1 MKNPFYPVTEF
12 PDFPAMTPD
21 AADEALPKLLED
33 AKASVA
39 ALEERAT
46 PTWDGFVRALDLG
59 MRPLWEAWGCVAHL
73 LSVANSEPWR
83 KVQEKY
89 QQDIVAFALR
99 VGQSK
104 RFYELAK
111 ATPADTPARKRIL
124 SKMVRRAELAGVALS
139 PEKQARF
146 NEIQAELAKLSN
158 DFRNSVI
165 DATKAFKLELT
176 KPEEVEGLPAQLKAM
191 LAGEG
196 DPEKGPW
203 TATVEDAVYVPFM
216 KHSRNRSAREALFRA
231 RATRAPENAA
241 RIDRILAL
249 RKELAALLGFATYA
263 DLSLAEKCAPSVAA
277 VDKMIA
283 DLATASKPVA
293 VHEESDLVA
302 FAAAEGFEGPL
313 QPWDRAFWA
322 ERQRERKYDYSEEE
336 LSRYFNLPV
345 VLNGLF
351 KLAERLFGVT
361 IEPADWTV
369 PVWHKDVRFF
379 RVYDEF
385 RKPIA
390 HFYFD
395 PYSRPETKSGGAWMN
410 EFRSRELRPDGSV
423 AKPLA
428 VICCN
433 QALPDA
439 DGRALMRFTEVE
451 TLFHEFGHA
460 LQHMLTK
467 VDDVGAS
474 GLNLIEWDAV
484 EVASQFMENWCLD
497 PNTLKGFARH
507 AETNEAIPA
516 ELLVR
521 VRAAK
526 NYRAA
531 SASLRQLSFATLDM
545 ALHAGPQ
552 VLKDV
557 KVIKDAKDIK
567 DLKDLK
573 GSTPDEIK
581 RLVFDEFMPGTT
593 IPEDRFLNT
602 FTHIFAG
609 GYSAGYY
616 GYKWSEVMS
625 ADAFGAFEE
634 AGLDNENAV
643 RTTGRRY
650 RDTILALGGSVDPME
665 VFRLFRGR
673 APTIDALLR
682 QTGLKAGR

>member
-1 MKNPFYPVTEF
+1 MKNPFYPVAEF
-12 PDFPAMTPD
+12 PDFPAMTPE
-21 AADEALPKLLED
+21 AAQEAMPRLLAD
-33 AKASVA
+33 AKAAVD

-46 PTWDGFVRALDLG
+46 PTWDGFIRALDLST
-59 MRPLWEAWGCVAHL
+59 RPLWEAWGCIMHL

-89 QQDIVAFALR
+89 QQDIVTFALR

-104 RFYELAK
+104 KFYELAK
-111 ATPADTPARKRIL
+111 ATPAETPARKRIVA
-124 SKMVRRAELAGVALS
+124 KMVRSAELAGVAL
-139 PEKQARF
+139 PVEKQKRF
-146 NEIQAELAKLSN
+146 NEIQAELAQLSN

-165 DATKAFKLELT
+165 DATKAFKLVLT
-176 KPEEVEGLPAQLKAM
+176 NPAEVEGLPAQLKAM
-191 LAGEG
+191 LAGTG
-196 DPEKGPW
+196 DVEKGPW
-203 TATVEDAVYVPFM
+203 TVTVEDAVYVPFM
-216 KHSRNRSAREALFRA
+216 KHSRNRPVREALFRA
-231 RATRAPENAA
+231 RATRAPENAE

-249 RKELAALLGFATYA
+249 RKEQAALLGFASYA

-283 DLATASKPVA
+283 DLAEASKPVA
-293 VHEESDLVA
+293 EREEAELSK
-302 FAAAEGFEGPL
+302 FAAAEGFEGTL

-322 ERQRERKYDYSEEE
+322 ERQREKKYAYSEEE
-336 LSRYFNLPV
+336 LSRYFNMPV

-351 KLAERLFGVT
+351 KLAERLFGIS
-361 IEPADWTV
+361 IEPADWTA

-379 RVYDEF
+379 RVYDETHT
-385 RKPIA
+385 PVA

-410 EFRSRELRPDGSV
+410 EFRSRELKPDGTV
-423 AKPLA
+423 TKPLA
-428 VICCN
+428 VVCCN

-439 DGRALMRFTEVE
+439 EGRALMRFSEVE

-474 GLNLIEWDAV
+474 GLNLVEWDAV

-497 PNTLKGFARH
+497 ATTLKSFARH
-507 AETNEAIPA
+507 VETNEAIPA
-516 ELLVR
+516 ELLGR

-531 SASLRQLSFATLDM
+531 TASMRQLAFATLDM
-545 ALHAGPQ
+545 ALHAGQQ
-552 VLKDV
+552 VF
-557 KVIKDAKDIK
+557 K
-567 DLKDLK
+567 DLKDFKDIRDFNALA
-573 GSTPDEIK
+573 PDAVK
-581 RLVFDEFMPGTT
+581 RLVFDNFMPDTT
-593 IPEDRFLNT
+593 IPEDRFLNA

-609 GYSAGYY
+609 GYAAGYY

-625 ADAFGAFEE
+625 ADVFGAFEE
-634 AGLDNENAV
+634 AGLDDEAAV
-643 RTTGRRY
+643 RRVGRQY
-650 RDTILALGGSVDPME
+650 RDTFLALGGSVDPME
-665 VFRLFRGR
+665 VFKRFRGR

-682 QTGLKAGR
+682 QTGLR

>member
-1 MKNPFYPVTEF
+1 MSNPFYPVAEF
-12 PDFPAMTPD
+12 PDFPAMTPG
-21 AADEALPKLLED
+21 AADEALPRLLAD
-33 AKASVA
+33 AKAAVD
-39 ALEERAT
+39 ALEERAV
-46 PTWDGFVRALDLG
+46 PTWDGFVRALDG
-59 MRPLWEAWGCVAHL
+59 ATRPLWEAWGCVAHL

-89 QQDIVAFALR
+89 QQDMVAFALR

-111 ATPADTPARKRIL
+111 TTPAETPARKRIL
-124 SKMVRRAELAGVALS
+124 AKMALSAELAGVALP
-139 PEKQARF
+139 PERQKRF
-146 NEIQAELAKLSN
+146 NAIQAELAQLSN

-165 DATKAFKLELT
+165 DATKAFKLVLT

-216 KHSRNRSAREALFRA
+216 KHSRNRQAREALCRA

-249 RKELAALLGFATYA
+249 RKELAELLGFASYA
-263 DLSLAEKCAPSVAA
+263 DMSLASKCAPSVAA
-277 VDKMIA
+277 VEKMID
-283 DLATASKPVA
+283 DLAAASKPVA
-293 VHEESDLVA
+293 VHEEADLVA
-302 FAAAEGFEGPL
+302 FAGAEGFAGKL

-322 ERQRERKYDYSEEE
+322 ERQREKKYDYSEEE

-351 KLAERLFGVT
+351 KLAERLFGIT
-361 IEPADWTV
+361 IEPADWTA

-379 RVYDEF
+379 RVYDES
-385 RKPIA
+385 RTPVA

-410 EFRSRELRPDGSV
+410 EFRARELKPDGTV
-423 AKPLA
+423 VRPLA
-428 VICCN
+428 VVCCN

-439 DGRALMRFTEVE
+439 QGRALMRFSEVE

-467 VDDVGAS
+467 VDDVDAAGV
-474 GLNLIEWDAV
+474 NMIEWDAV
-484 EVASQFMENWCLD
+484 EVASQFMENWCID
-497 PNTLKGFARH
+497 PVAAKGFARH
-507 AETNEAIPA
+507 VETNETIPEA
-516 ELLVR
+516 LLAR

-531 SASLRQLSFATLDM
+531 SASLRQLAFATLDM
-545 ALHAGPQ
+545 RLHVSPPADPNA
-552 VLKDV
+552 LKDR
-557 KVIKDAKDIK
+557 IFED
-567 DLKDLK
+567 
-573 GSTPDEIK
+573 
-581 RLVFDEFMPGTT
+581 FMPNTT
-593 IPEDRFLNT
+593 IPEDRFLNA
-602 FTHIFAG
+602 FTHIFSG
-609 GYSAGYY
+609 GYAAGYY
-616 GYKWSEVMS
+616 SYKWSEVMS
-625 ADAFGAFEE
+625 ADVFGAFEE
-634 AGLDNENAV
+634 AGLDDEKAV
-643 RTTGRRY
+643 RRIGRQY
-650 RDTILALGGSVDPME
+650 RDTFLALGGSVDPME
-665 VFRLFRGR
+665 VFARFRGR

-682 QTGLKAGR
+682 QTGLKP

>member
-1 MKNPFYPVTEF
+1 MSNPFYPVAEF
-12 PDFPAMTPD
+12 PDFPAMTPG
-21 AADEALPKLLED
+21 AADEALPRLLAD
-33 AKASVA
+33 AKAAVD
-39 ALEERAT
+39 ALEDRAV
-46 PTWDGFVRALDLG
+46 PTWDGFVRALDG
-59 MRPLWEAWGCVAHL
+59 ATRPLWEAWGCVAHL

-89 QQDIVAFALR
+89 QQDMVAFALR

-111 ATPADTPARKRIL
+111 TTPAETPARKRIL
-124 SKMVRRAELAGVALS
+124 AKMALSAELAGVALP
-139 PEKQARF
+139 PERQKRF
-146 NEIQAELAKLSN
+146 NGIQAELAQLSN

-165 DATKAFKLELT
+165 DATKAFKLVLT

-216 KHSRNRSAREALFRA
+216 KHSRNRQAREALCRA

-249 RKELAALLGFATYA
+249 RKELAELLGFASYA
-263 DLSLAEKCAPSVAA
+263 DMSLASKCAPSVAA
-277 VDKMIA
+277 VEKMID
-283 DLATASKPVA
+283 DLAAASKPVA
-293 VHEESDLVA
+293 VHEEADLVA
-302 FAAAEGFEGPL
+302 FAGAEGFAGKL

-351 KLAERLFGVT
+351 KLAERLFGIT
-361 IEPADWTV
+361 IEPADWTA

-379 RVYDEF
+379 RVYDES
-385 RKPIA
+385 RTPVA

-410 EFRSRELRPDGSV
+410 EFRARELKPDGTV
-423 AKPLA
+423 VRPLA
-428 VICCN
+428 VVCCN

-439 DGRALMRFTEVE
+439 QGRALMRFSEVE

-467 VDDVGAS
+467 VDDVDAAGV
-474 GLNLIEWDAV
+474 NMIEWDAV
-484 EVASQFMENWCLD
+484 EVASQFMENWCID
-497 PNTLKGFARH
+497 PVAAKGFARH
-507 AETNEAIPA
+507 VETNETIPEA
-516 ELLVR
+516 LLAR

-531 SASLRQLSFATLDM
+531 SASLRQLAFATLDM
-545 ALHAGPQ
+545 RLHVSPPADPN
-552 VLKDV
+552 
-557 KVIKDAKDIK
+557 A
-567 DLKDLK
+567 LKDLIFE
-573 GSTPDEIK
+573 D
-581 RLVFDEFMPGTT
+581 FMPGTT
-593 IPEDRFLNT
+593 IPEDRFLNA
-602 FTHIFAG
+602 FTHIFSG
-609 GYSAGYY
+609 GYAAGYY
-616 GYKWSEVMS
+616 SYKWSEVMS
-625 ADAFGAFEE
+625 ADVFGAFEE
-634 AGLDNENAV
+634 AGLDDEKAV
-643 RTTGRRY
+643 RRIGRQY
-650 RDTILALGGSVDPME
+650 RDTFLALGGSVDPME
-665 VFRLFRGR
+665 VFARFRGR

-682 QTGLKAGR
+682 QTGLKP

>member
-1 MKNPFYPVTEF
+1 MKNPFCPVAEF
-12 PDFPAMTPD
+12 PDFPAMTPE
-21 AADEALPKLLED
+21 AAHEAMPRLLAD
-33 AKASVA
+33 AKAAVD

-46 PTWDGFVRALDLG
+46 PTWDGFVRALDLST
-59 MRPLWEAWGCVAHL
+59 RPLWEAWGCIMHL
-73 LSVANSEPWR
+73 LSVANSESWR
-83 KVQEKY
+83 KVEEKY

-104 RFYELAK
+104 KFYKLAK
-111 ATPADTPARKRIL
+111 QTPAETPARKRIL
-124 SKMVRRAELAGVALS
+124 AKMVRSAELAGVALP
-139 PEKQARF
+139 PEKQKRF
-146 NEIQAELAKLSN
+146 NEIQSELAQLSN

-165 DATKAFKLELT
+165 DATKAFKLVLT
-176 KPEEVEGLPAQLKAM
+176 NPAEVEGLPAQLKTM
-191 LAGEG
+191 LAGTE

-203 TATVEDAVYVPFM
+203 TVTVEDAVYVPFM
-216 KHSRNRSAREALFRA
+216 KHSRNRPVREALLRA
-231 RATRAPENAA
+231 RATRAPENAE

-249 RKELAALLGFATYA
+249 RKEQAAMLGFASYA
-263 DLSLAEKCAPSVAA
+263 ELSLAEKCAPSVTA

-283 DLATASKPVA
+283 DLADASKPVA
-293 VHEESDLVA
+293 EREEAELSK

-322 ERQRERKYDYSEEE
+322 ERRREKMYSYSEEE
-336 LSRYFNLPV
+336 LSQYFNMPV

-351 KLAERLFGVT
+351 KLAERLFGIS
-361 IEPADWTV
+361 IEPADWTA

-379 RVYDEF
+379 RVYDESHA
-385 RKPIA
+385 PVA

-410 EFRSRELRPDGSV
+410 EFRSRDLKPDGTV
-423 AKPLA
+423 TKPLA

-439 DGRALMRFTEVE
+439 EGRALMRFSEVE

-474 GLNLIEWDAV
+474 GLNLVEWDAV

-497 PNTLKGFARH
+497 ATTLKSFARH
-507 AETNEAIPA
+507 VETNEAIPA
-516 ELLVR
+516 ELLER

-531 SASLRQLSFATLDM
+531 SASMRQLAFATLDM
-545 ALHAGPQ
+545 RLHVSPPADPNA
-552 VLKDV
+552 LKDR
-557 KVIKDAKDIK
+557 IFQDF
-567 DLKDLK
+567 
-573 GSTPDEIK
+573 T
-581 RLVFDEFMPGTT
+581 PGTT
-593 IPEDRFLNT
+593 IPEDRFLNA

-609 GYSAGYY
+609 GYAAGYY

-625 ADAFGAFEE
+625 ADVFGAFED
-634 AGLDNENAV
+634 AGLDDEAAV
-643 RTTGRRY
+643 RRIGRQY
-650 RDTILALGGSVDPME
+650 RDTFLALGGSVDPME
-665 VFRLFRGR
+665 VFKRFRGR
-673 APTIDALLR
+673 SPTIDALLR
-682 QTGLKAGR
+682 QTGLR

>member
-1 MKNPFYPVTEF
+1 MKNPFYPVAEF
-12 PDFPAMTPD
+12 PDFPAMTPE
-21 AADEALPKLLED
+21 AADEALPRLLAD
-33 AKASVA
+33 AKASVD

-46 PTWDGFVRALDLG
+46 PTWDGFVRALDAG
-59 MRPLWEAWGCVAHL
+59 TRPLWDAWGCVAHL

-83 KVQEKY
+83 KLQEKY
-89 QQDIVAFALR
+89 QQEIVAFDLR
-99 VGQSK
+99 VEQSK

-111 ATPADTPARKRIL
+111 ATPAKTPAQKRIL
-124 SKMVRRAELAGVALS
+124 AKMVRSAELAGVALP
-139 PEKQARF
+139 PEKQERF
-146 NEIQAELAKLSN
+146 NAIRAELAKLSN

-165 DATKAFKLELT
+165 DATKAFKIVLT
-176 KPEEVEGLPAQLKAM
+176 NLAEVDGLPAQLKAM
-191 LAGEG
+191 LAGDG

-203 TATVEDAVYVPFM
+203 TVTIEDAVYMPFM
-216 KHSRNRSAREALFRA
+216 KHSRNRPVREALLRA
-231 RATRAPENAA
+231 RATRAPENEA

-249 RKELAALLGFATYA
+249 RKELASLLGFASYA
-263 DLSLAEKCAPSVAA
+263 DLSLAKKCAPSVAA

-283 DLATASKPVA
+283 DLAAASKPVA
-293 VHEESDLVA
+293 AREEAELAA
-302 FAAAEGFEGPL
+302 FAAAEGFEGKL
-313 QPWDRAFWA
+313 MPWDRAFWA
-322 ERQRERKYDYSEEE
+322 ERQREKKYSYSEEE

-379 RVYDEF
+379 RVYNESHTLV
-385 RKPIA
+385 A

-395 PYSRPETKSGGAWMN
+395 PYSRPETKSGGAWVN
-410 EFRSRELRPDGSV
+410 EFHSRELRPDGTV
-423 AKPLA
+423 GKPLA
-428 VICCN
+428 LICCN

-439 DGRALMRFTEVE
+439 QGRALMRFAEVE

-460 LQHMLTK
+460 LQHVLTK
-467 VDDVGAS
+467 VDEVGAS
-474 GLNLIEWDAV
+474 GINLIEWDAV

-497 PNTLKGFARH
+497 VTTLKGFARH
-507 AETNEAIPA
+507 VETNEAIPA
-516 ELLVR
+516 EMLAR

-557 KVIKDAKDIK
+557 RVVEN
-567 DLKDLK
+567 LKDVKNLK
-573 GSTPDEIK
+573 PDGVK
-581 RLVFDEFMPGTT
+581 RLVFDALTPGVS
-593 IPEDRFLNT
+593 IPEDRFLNA
-602 FTHIFAG
+602 FTHIFKG
-609 GYSAGYY
+609 GYAAGYY

-625 ADAFGAFEE
+625 ADVFGAFEE
-634 AGLDNENAV
+634 AGLDDEAAV
-643 RTTGRRY
+643 RRLGRKY
-650 RDTILALGGSVDPME
+650 RDTFLALGGSVDPME
-665 VFRLFRGR
+665 VFERFRGR

>member
-1 MKNPFYPVTEF
+1 MKNPFYPVAEF
-12 PDFPAMTPD
+12 PDFQAMTPE
-21 AADEALPKLLED
+21 AADEALPKLLVD
-33 AKASVA
+33 AKASVD
-39 ALEERAT
+39 ALEKRAV
-46 PTWDGFVRALDLG
+46 PTWDGFVRALDAAT
-59 MRPLWEAWGCVAHL
+59 RPLWEAWGCVSHL

-89 QQDIVAFALR
+89 QQEIVSFALR

-111 ATPADTPARKRIL
+111 ATPAETSARKRIL
-124 SKMVRRAELAGVALS
+124 AKMARSAELAGVALP

-146 NEIQAELAKLSN
+146 NAIQAELAQLSN

-165 DATKAFKLELT
+165 DATKAFKLVLT
-176 KPEEVEGLPAQLKAM
+176 KPAEVEGLPAQLKAM

-203 TATVEDAVYVPFM
+203 TVTVEDAVYVPFM
-216 KHSRNRSAREALFRA
+216 KHSRNRPVREALLRA

-241 RIDRILAL
+241 RIDKILAL
-249 RKELAALLGFATYA
+249 RTELAALLGFANYA

-283 DLATASKPVA
+283 DLAAASKPVA
-293 VHEESDLVA
+293 AREEAELAA
-302 FAAAEGFEGPL
+302 FAAAEGFEGAL

-322 ERQRERKYDYSEEE
+322 ERQREKKYAYSEEE
-336 LSRYFNLPV
+336 LSQYFNLPV

-351 KLAERLFGVT
+351 KLAERLFDVT
-361 IEPADWTV
+361 IEPADWTA

-379 RVYDEF
+379 RVCDES
-385 RKPIA
+385 RAPVA

-410 EFRSRELRPDGSV
+410 EFRSRELRADGTV

-428 VICCN
+428 VVCCN

-439 DGRALMRFTEVE
+439 QGRALMRFSEVE

-497 PNTLKGFARH
+497 ATTLKGFARH
-507 AETNEAIPA
+507 AETNGTIPA
-516 ELLVR
+516 ELLAR

-531 SASLRQLSFATLDM
+531 TASLRQLSFATVDM
-545 ALHAGPQ
+545 RLHVSPPADPNAL
-552 VLKDV
+552 KN
-557 KVIKDAKDIK
+557 
-567 DLKDLK
+567 
-573 GSTPDEIK
+573 
-581 RLVFDEFMPGTT
+581 RVFEEFMPGTT
-593 IPEDRFLNT
+593 IPEDRFLNA

-609 GYSAGYY
+609 GYAAGYY

-625 ADAFGAFEE
+625 ADVFGAFEE
-634 AGLDNENAV
+634 AGLDDEAAV
-643 RTTGRRY
+643 RKTGRRY
-650 RDTILALGGSVDPME
+650 RDTFLALGGSVDPME
-665 VFRLFRGR
+665 VFARFRGR

-682 QTGLKAGR
+682 QTGLK